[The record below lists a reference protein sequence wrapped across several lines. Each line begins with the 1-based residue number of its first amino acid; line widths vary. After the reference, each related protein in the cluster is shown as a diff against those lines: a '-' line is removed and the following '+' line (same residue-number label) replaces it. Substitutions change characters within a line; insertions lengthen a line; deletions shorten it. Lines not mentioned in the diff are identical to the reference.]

1 MITAVVSSC
10 LLGKQVKY
18 SGGHNLCT
26 PLCQLLDE
34 YKVNIIAVCPEM
46 LAGLPTPRLPAE
58 LKGDKVIDCQGYNLS
73 QAFEQGAI
81 QTLKI
86 TQENKVD
93 LVILKQNSPSCGTK
107 HIYDGS
113 FTSTLI
119 DGQGITARR
128 LKTAGFWVF
137 GEDELDD
144 IRVFLIQ
151 LKENSC

>member
-58 LKGDKVIDCQGYNLS
+58 IHLGEVVDCQGQNLS

-86 TQENKVD
+86 AQDNKAD

-113 FTSTLI
+113 FTGTLI

-128 LKTAGFWVF
+128 LKAEGFWVF
-137 GEDELDD
+137 GEDNLDE
-144 IRVFLIQ
+144 IEVFLRTC
-151 LKENSC
+151 L